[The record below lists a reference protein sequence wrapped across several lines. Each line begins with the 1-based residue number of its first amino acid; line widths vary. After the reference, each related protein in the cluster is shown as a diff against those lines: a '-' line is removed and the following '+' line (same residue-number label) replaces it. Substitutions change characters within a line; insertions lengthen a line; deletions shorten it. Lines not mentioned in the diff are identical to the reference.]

1 MNSLR
6 RRPALG
12 VLIAF
17 LPGMAVG
24 FSLPEAYALR
34 LLPVVLVLLA
44 IGIGVATRWRYARL
58 PLIWLAS
65 FGLGC
70 LVAAHALRQ
79 TQLAGTIKN
88 SSFSAVAIEE
98 ARHTEQFVRV
108 TVRSSSGRIVVLY
121 LPQSGAVPQIGDT
134 LCVTNATIT
143 PTALKTQSE
152 YRRFLLS
159 KGACGVSYPKEVYIK
174 RCEGFSLRRYALSVR
189 DRLLARLD
197 AVGLD
202 NESTALVGALCL
214 GYRNEAGEISGL
226 FRRVGAAHI
235 MAVSG
240 FHLGIAVSV
249 VWLLLSGFV
258 RTRRARRML
267 SVAILAAAWLFALL
281 TGLSAPTLRAAFMLT
296 LFEASS
302 FLGIARDRFNII
314 AFSALVLLLLRP
326 GYFFD
331 IGFQLSYTAIL
342 SIALFYPLFYPL
354 GGAPRKSNP
363 LVSYL
368 YGLVALSLSAQVL
381 TTPLVLYHFG
391 TTSLWTLWSNVPLVI
406 LSSVLIPVGLFVL
419 IAVPYALLPHFG
431 TIIGLLCHGML
442 RTAGFFMELGEGMLH
457 LRLSLGGLI
466 ACWLLGAALYPF
478 ARHLRKQFAA
488 YREVYGAENALNR
501 IRIPQSVIGKAEKK
515 RGKRRLDDLLP

>member
-108 TVRSSSGRIVVLY
+108 TVRSGSGRIVVLY
-121 LPQSGAVPQIGDT
+121 LPQSDAVPQFGDT

-159 KGACGVSYPKEVYIK
+159 KGACGVSYPKEVYI
-174 RCEGFSLRRYALSVR
+174 CLLYTSPSPR
-189 DRLLARLD
+189 DR
-197 AVGLD
+197 G
-202 NESTALVGALCL
+202 
-214 GYRNEAGEISGL
+214 
-226 FRRVGAAHI
+226 
-235 MAVSG
+235 
-240 FHLGIAVSV
+240 
-249 VWLLLSGFV
+249 
-258 RTRRARRML
+258 
-267 SVAILAAAWLFALL
+267 
-281 TGLSAPTLRAAFMLT
+281 
-296 LFEASS
+296 
-302 FLGIARDRFNII
+302 
-314 AFSALVLLLLRP
+314 
-326 GYFFD
+326 
-331 IGFQLSYTAIL
+331 
-342 SIALFYPLFYPL
+342 
-354 GGAPRKSNP
+354 
-363 LVSYL
+363 
-368 YGLVALSLSAQVL
+368 
-381 TTPLVLYHFG
+381 
-391 TTSLWTLWSNVPLVI
+391 
-406 LSSVLIPVGLFVL
+406 
-419 IAVPYALLPHFG
+419 
-431 TIIGLLCHGML
+431 
-442 RTAGFFMELGEGMLH
+442 
-457 LRLSLGGLI
+457 
-466 ACWLLGAALYPF
+466 
-478 ARHLRKQFAA
+478 
-488 YREVYGAENALNR
+488 
-501 IRIPQSVIGKAEKK
+501 
-515 RGKRRLDDLLP
+515 